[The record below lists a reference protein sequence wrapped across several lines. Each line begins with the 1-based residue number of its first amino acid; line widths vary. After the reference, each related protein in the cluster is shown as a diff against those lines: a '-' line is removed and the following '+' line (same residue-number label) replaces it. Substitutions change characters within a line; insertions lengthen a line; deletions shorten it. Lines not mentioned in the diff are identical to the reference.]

1 MANEGITAS
10 RIVGLTSL
18 DEAYELAGIEGSLQD
33 QDDLQAKVIE
43 FLGSPLRL
51 QLEIKK
57 YPRDC
62 PIINTEASGY
72 HKYSVSAAPG
82 HGNICTKRLWI
93 KDGRFGQPR
102 QQVQPEEVD
111 RYRGLR
117 HVREILVLH
126 GSSPGARL

>member
-1 MANEGITAS
+1 MANEGNTAS

-72 HKYSVSAAPG
+72 DKYAVSAAPG
-82 HGNICTKRLWI
+82 HCNICTNRLRI
-93 KDGRFGQPR
+93 ENVF
-102 QQVQPEEVD
+102 
-111 RYRGLR
+111 
-117 HVREILVLH
+117 
-126 GSSPGARL
+126 